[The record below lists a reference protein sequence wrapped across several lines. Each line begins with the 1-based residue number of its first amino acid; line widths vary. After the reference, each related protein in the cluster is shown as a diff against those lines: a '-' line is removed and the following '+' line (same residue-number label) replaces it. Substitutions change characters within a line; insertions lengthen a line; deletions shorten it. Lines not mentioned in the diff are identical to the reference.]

1 MSRFFAALGS
11 ARPVPAGGSA
21 AAAAA
26 AMAAGLVEKAARLSV
41 THWIGATNIG
51 KRAAVLRQQAARMV
65 EADAAAYTDFMQATR
80 AARGLHTAERERI
93 VGPARNRIVEVPLE
107 IVRAAAEVA
116 GLGVQMAEHGN
127 PNLRSD
133 AVTAVHLAAAAAQ
146 GAAATIAATIAA
158 DVKAASD
165 ARLTEARSLAKDA
178 TERARKLPAPGPAGG
193 PGRGRARSAGSARR

>member
-11 ARPVPAGGSA
+11 AQPVPAGGSA

-146 GAAATIAATIAA
+146 GAAATIAA
-158 DVKAASD
+158 DVKAAGD

-193 PGRGRARSAGSARR
+193 PGRGLARSAGSARR

>member
-1 MSRFFAALGS
+1 MSRFLAALGS

-26 AMAAGLVEKAARLSV
+26 AMAAGLVEKSARLSI
-41 THWIGATNIG
+41 THWIGAANIC
-51 KRAAVLRQQAARMV
+51 KRAAVLRQQASLMI
-65 EADAAAYTDFMQATR
+65 EADAAAYTDFMEATR
-80 AARGLHTAERERI
+80 AARGLHTVERERI
-93 VGPARNRIVEVPLE
+93 IGPARNRIVEVPLA

-146 GAAATIAATIAA
+146 GAAATIAA
-158 DVKAASD
+158 DVKASTD
-165 ARLTEARSLAKDA
+165 ERLTEARSLAKDA
-178 TERARKLPAPGPAGG
+178 TERARTLRAPGRAG
-193 PGRGRARSAGSARR
+193 GRGRARARSASSGR

>member
-1 MSRFFAALGS
+1 MTRFLAALGS

-26 AMAAGLVEKAARLSV
+26 AMAAGLVEKSARLSI
-41 THWIGATNIG
+41 THWIGAANIG
-51 KRAAVLRQQAARMV
+51 KRAAVLRQQASSMI
-65 EADAAAYTDFMQATR
+65 EADAAAYTDFMEATR
-80 AARGLHTAERERI
+80 AARGLHTVERERI
-93 VGPARNRIVEVPLE
+93 IGPARNRIVEVPLA

-146 GAAATIAATIAA
+146 GAAATIAA
-158 DVKAASD
+158 DVKAATD
-165 ARLTEARSLAKDA
+165 ERLTEARSLAKDA
-178 TERARKLPAPGPAGG
+178 TERARTLRAPVRASGR
-193 PGRGRARSAGSARR
+193 GRGRAQPASSARR

>member
-1 MSRFFAALGS
+1 MSRFLAALGS

-26 AMAAGLVEKAARLSV
+26 AMAAGLVEKSARLSA
-41 THWIGATNIG
+41 THWIGAANIG
-51 KRAAVLRQQAARMV
+51 KRSAVLRQEATRMI

-93 VGPARNRIVEVPLE
+93 IGPARNRIVEVPLE
-107 IVRAAAEVA
+107 IVRTAAEVA

-146 GAAATIAATIAA
+146 GAAATIAA

-165 ARLTEARSLAKDA
+165 ARLTEAKSLAKAA
-178 TERARKLPAPGPAGG
+178 TERARKLPAPGHAGG
-193 PGRGRARSAGSARR
+193 RGRGRAQSASSARR

>member
-1 MSRFFAALGS
+1 VSRFFAALGS

-26 AMAAGLVEKAARLSV
+26 AMAAGLVEKSARLSV
-41 THWIGATNIG
+41 THWIGAANIG

-80 AARGLHTAERERI
+80 AARGLHTLERERI

-146 GAAATIAATIAA
+146 GAAATIAA